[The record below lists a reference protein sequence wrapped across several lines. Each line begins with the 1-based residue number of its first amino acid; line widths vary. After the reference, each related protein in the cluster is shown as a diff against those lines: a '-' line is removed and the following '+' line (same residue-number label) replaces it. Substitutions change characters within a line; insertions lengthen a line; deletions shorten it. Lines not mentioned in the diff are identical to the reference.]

1 MTMTQKR
8 HHAPIL
14 IIGSSGLVGSRFVK
28 RSLQHQSLLLTPSH
42 STLPIGDRKKILAMV
57 AKYTPQVIIN
67 FCAITNIDEAEKERG
82 DKKGKVWQTNVVGV
96 SNLVAACKAAGA
108 FLIQISTDAVFPGTE
123 DYPGPYYEDSLPSS
137 HGKGI
142 NWYGYTKVVAEAE
155 TKKLGKQDAI
165 IRISH
170 PFGNLHSERDLIK
183 KTIRDIDA
191 GHKLFTDQQFTPT
204 FIDDLTDTIWI
215 IAEKK
220 LSGTFHVGCQGLV
233 SRWVF
238 DHYIAKILHIKKPL
252 VPGTMKE
259 FLAQK
264 GRAIRTRLGG
274 FQTSQTQHILGL
286 SFHSWK
292 EALNKTI
299 PLV

>member
-1 MTMTQKR
+1 MTQKR

-14 IIGSSGLVGSRFVK
+14 IIGSSGLVGSRFVE
-28 RSLQHQSLLLTPSH
+28 RSRQYQLLLLTPSH
-42 STLPIGDRKKILAMV
+42 AALPIGDRKKILAMV
-57 AKYTPQVIIN
+57 TKYTPQVIIN

-82 DKKGKVWQTNVVGV
+82 NRKGKIWQTNVVGV
-96 SNLVAACKAAGA
+96 SNLVAVCKASGA

-123 DYPGPYYEDSLPSS
+123 DYPGPYHEDSLPSS
-137 HGKGI
+137 YGKRI

-155 TKKLGKQDAI
+155 TKKLGKLGAI
-165 IRISH
+165 VRISH
-170 PFGNLHSERDLIK
+170 PFGNLRSERDLIK
-183 KTIRDIDA
+183 KTIKDIDVS
-191 GHKLFTDQQFTPT
+191 HKLFTDQQFTPT
-204 FIDDLTDTIWI
+204 FIDDLTDAIWI

-220 LSGTFHVGCQGLV
+220 IPGIFHVGCQGLV

-238 DHYIAKILHIKKPL
+238 DQYIAKILHIKKPL
-252 VPGTMKE
+252 IPGTMKE

-274 FQTSQTQHILGL
+274 FQTSQTQHMLGL

-292 EALNKTI
+292 EAIDKTI